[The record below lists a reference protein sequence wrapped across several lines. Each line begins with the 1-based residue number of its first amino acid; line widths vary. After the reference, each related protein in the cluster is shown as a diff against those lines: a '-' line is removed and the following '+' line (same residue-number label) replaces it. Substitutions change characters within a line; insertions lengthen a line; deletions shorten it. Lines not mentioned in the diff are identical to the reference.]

1 MNKRKLLVIDDE
13 PDFCRLIKTNLEL
26 TDNFEV
32 STATGGKRGLALAK
46 KLKPDLILLDI
57 MMPKMDGF
65 EVLKKLKSDIAVME
79 IPVIMLTALGDTAS
93 KVKAAKLYDEEYIT
107 KPIQVRDLKN
117 KLEEVLKRRTR

>member
-13 PDFCRLIKTNLEL
+13 PDFCRLVKTNLEL

-32 STATGGKRGLALAK
+32 STATDGKRGLALAK

-57 MMPKMDGF
+57 IMPKMDGF
-65 EVLKKLKSDIAVME
+65 EVLKKLKNDMDVME
-79 IPVIMLTALGDTAS
+79 IPVVMLTALGDVAS

-107 KPIQVRDLKN
+107 KPIQVHDLKN
-117 KLEEVLKRRTR
+117 KLEEVLKRRTK